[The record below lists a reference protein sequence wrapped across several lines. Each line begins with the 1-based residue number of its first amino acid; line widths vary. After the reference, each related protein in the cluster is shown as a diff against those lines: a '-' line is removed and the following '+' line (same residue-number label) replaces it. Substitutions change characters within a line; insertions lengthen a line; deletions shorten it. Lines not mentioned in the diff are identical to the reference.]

1 MENVI
6 DGGIDMKRWLI
17 LICTAVIMS
26 QFLIGCS
33 ASKDVEFKE
42 FYSQVI
48 GFSENDEKYKTIQQ
62 DTVLMLGNE
71 DFQKFKEE
79 YFTPREIP
87 METPDKEKAVLYL
100 QIPSPTS
107 SVNTYNVKSIN
118 VTNNT
123 LTVNLNKSSV
133 AQVDGIDGF
142 NGTWKWVMIMEV
154 DKTNLKDNMKIVIKK

>member
-17 LICTAVIMS
+17 LICAVAIIS

-48 GFSENDEKYKTIQQ
+48 GFTESDEKYKTIQQ

-133 AQVDGIDGF
+133 AQVDGTDGF
-142 NGTWKWVMIMEV
+142 NGTWKWVMLMEV

>member
-1 MENVI
+1 
-6 DGGIDMKRWLI
+6 MKRLLI
-17 LICTAVIMS
+17 LICAIVIMS

-33 ASKDVEFKE
+33 ASKDVKFKE

-71 DFQKFKEE
+71 DFLKFKNE

-87 METPDKEKAVLYL
+87 MESPDKEKAVLYL

-123 LTVNLNKSSV
+123 LTVNLNKSGV

-142 NGTWKWVMIMEV
+142 NGTWKWVMLMEV
-154 DKTNLKDNMKIVIKK
+154 DKTNLKDAMKIVIKK